1 MGAMTATHE
10 VLNQVPPL
18 VDHDVSAADPALV
31 AGLGLMAGSGAAGSG
46 AAGTGGAGSG
56 AAGGGVDE
64 RLQRLG
70 RLAGS
75 AEIAQAA
82 RSANEH
88 SPVLRS
94 FDRTGHRIDEVEFH
108 PVWHTL
114 MGHAVAAGLGGAA
127 WASNSPTRHLDRAA
141 GLYVW
146 TQAEAGHTCPIS
158 MSYAAVPVLRQS
170 PGLVGLFG
178 AGLTST
184 VYAPGLRDPAGKPGL
199 LAGMSMTEKQGGSDV
214 RAGTTSAVPDGSDDA
229 GERYRLTGHKWF
241 TSAPMND
248 MFLTLAQAPGGLTCF
263 LLPRVLPGGDRNTIA
278 LQRLKDKLGNRS
290 NASAEIEYDHA
301 VGWRISDEGA
311 GVRTI
316 LQMVTMTRL
325 DCVLGSAGGLRAAVA
340 QACHHA
346 AHRRAFGQ
354 RLVDQPAMTAVL
366 ADLALESW
374 AATMIGLRLAAAV
387 DAQEAVEAQKAGRGR
402 DAGGDAGE
410 AGLLRMALPA
420 AKFWV
425 CKTSIAAIA
434 EAMECL
440 GGNGYVEESVIPR
453 LFRESP
459 LNGIWEGSG
468 TVAALDAVRACRRS
482 PASSQ
487 ALVDELVLTRG
498 ADPHFDAA
506 LSDLADLLTE
516 PDDHSA
522 RALASLTGR
531 LLGASLL
538 LRFAPPQVG
547 ALYCA
552 TRLAGGG
559 TRVYGDL
566 PRGFD
571 LRGIVAAVT
580 PGL

>member
-1 MGAMTATHE
+1 MTPTHE

-18 VDHDVSAADPALV
+18 VDHDVSAADPAL
-31 AGLGLMAGSGAAGSG
+31 ASGLGGV
-46 AAGTGGAGSG
+46 
-56 AAGGGVDE
+56 VDE
-64 RLQRLG
+64 RLRRLG

-75 AEIAQAA
+75 AEIQQAA
-82 RSANEH
+82 RCANEY
-88 SPVLRS
+88 SPVLRT

-108 PVWHTL
+108 PAWHTL

-127 WASNSPTRHLDRAA
+127 WASDSPHRHLERAA

-170 PGLVGLFG
+170 PGLSALFG

-184 VYAPGLRDPAGKPGL
+184 VYQPGLTDPAHKNGL

-214 RAGTTSAVPDGSDDA
+214 RAGTTRAVPDGSDAA
-229 GERYRLTGHKWF
+229 GDRYRLTGHKWF

-248 MFLTLAQAPGGLTCF
+248 MFLTLAQAPAGLTCF
-263 LLPRVLPGGDRNTIA
+263 LLPRVLPGGERNAMT

-290 NASAEIEYDHA
+290 NASAEIEYDRA
-301 VGWRISDEGA
+301 LGWRIGEEGA

-316 LQMVTMTRL
+316 LQMVTTTRL
-325 DCVLGSAGGLRAAVA
+325 DCVLGSAGGLRAAVS

-346 AHRRAFGQ
+346 AHRQAFG
-354 RLVDQPAMTAVL
+354 RALVDQPAMTAVL

-374 AATMIGLRLAAAV
+374 AATMIGLRLATAV
-387 DAQEAVEAQKAGRGR
+387 DA
-402 DAGGDAGE
+402 GE
-410 AGLLRMALPA
+410 DQLLRIALPA
-420 AKFWV
+420 SKFSV
-425 CKTSIAAIA
+425 CKTSVAAVA

-440 GGNGYVEESVIPR
+440 GGNGYVEESVMPR
-453 LFRESP
+453 LFREAP

-468 TVAALDAVRACRRS
+468 TIAALDTVRAAVRS
-482 PASSQ
+482 PAAAE
-487 ALVDELVLTRG
+487 ALLAEISLAAGNDPDFDNAVTDLQKLLAAPDEHTARG
-498 ADPHFDAA
+498 
-506 LSDLADLLTE
+506 
-516 PDDHSA
+516 
-522 RALASLTGR
+522 LASLTTR
-531 LLGASLL
+531 LLGGSLL
-538 LRFAPPQVG
+538 LRFAPGPLCS
-547 ALYCA
+547 LYCA

-559 TRVYGDL
+559 SRVYGDL

-580 PGL
+580 PGI